1 MDCFEFMSLA
11 HHRTKQPELLR
22 SQLLDVAIEIIATDG
37 FEALTLD
44 KVCRR
49 AGVSKGGLQYHFQ
62 SKAALLTG
70 IQEDLCQRFMPLFE
84 AAMAAEP
91 AGPRRVTRAYIRV
104 SFAHQDPVRAKA
116 MLVLMLS
123 MPEFGRRQSEWLQG
137 LMAEEVAEDPALA
150 QLLVLW
156 RFAADGFWHSSAFGL
171 LHFDDASREAL
182 CERLLALTEKG

>member
-22 SQLLDVAIEIIATDG
+22 SQLLDVAIEIIARDG

-62 SKAALLTG
+62 SKAALLAG
-70 IQEDLCQRFMPLFE
+70 VQADLCQRFVPLFE

-91 AGPRRVTRAYIRV
+91 EGPRRVTRAYIRV
-104 SFAHQDPVRAKA
+104 SFAHQDPVRAKV
-116 MLVLMLS
+116 MLVLMLA

-137 LMAEEVAEDPALA
+137 LMAEEAKNPDLA
-150 QLLVLW
+150 QLLMLW
-156 RFAADGFWHSSAFGL
+156 RFAADGFWHASAFGL
-171 LHFDDASREAL
+171 LQFDDAAREAL
-182 CERLLALTEKG
+182 CARLLALTEKG